1 MVNYKVNEINFEDV
15 SDIEN
20 EINYYSSKGWMVV
33 AISTYSKTE
42 DDDDTTRAVLVFAK
56 QFQENVSKGYIAPDI
71 DLSIPD
77 LPRF

>member
-20 EINYYSSKGWMVV
+20 EINHYSSRGWMVV

-42 DDDDTTRAVLVFAK
+42 DDNDTTRAVLVFAK